1 MIDIKEIEKI
11 KLKKQIEMYKNN
23 INIIKQQQLWAILN
37 NNNPKPLNYS
47 SKYINNILPKEYNIS
62 ENITN
67 SINNKKYF
75 TDNTLKKFIAFIFI
89 LLLILLIIQ

>member
-23 INIIKQQQLWAILN
+23 INIIKQQQLWAIL

-89 LLLILLIIQ
+89 LLLTLLIIQ